1 MKKGTESQSECY
13 IYMCHSAPGAFEQ
26 MTYIPIHTEGVKRN
40 LCINDQK
47 MHVYTMLYIVL
58 PHLSGLIRTILLEI

>member
-47 MHVYTMLYIVL
+47 MHVYTML
-58 PHLSGLIRTILLEI
+58 